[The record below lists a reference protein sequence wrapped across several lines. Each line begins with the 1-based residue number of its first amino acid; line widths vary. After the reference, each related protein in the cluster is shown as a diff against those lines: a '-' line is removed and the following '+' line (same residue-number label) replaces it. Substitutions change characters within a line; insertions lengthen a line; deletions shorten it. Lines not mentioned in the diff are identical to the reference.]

1 MERKVRAIQERGR
14 RNRLTAQKRK
24 RNRLTAQ
31 ARKIRIK
38 NLPHEILFKKM
49 DFHI

>member
-31 ARKIRIK
+31 ARKRRR
-38 NLPHEILFKKM
+38 NLPHELLIKKM